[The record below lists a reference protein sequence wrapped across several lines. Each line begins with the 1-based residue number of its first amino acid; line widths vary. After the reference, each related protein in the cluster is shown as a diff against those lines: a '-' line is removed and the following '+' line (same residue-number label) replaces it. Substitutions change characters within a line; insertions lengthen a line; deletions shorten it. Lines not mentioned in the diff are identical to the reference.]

1 MTHNEENTHDD
12 IRSQRVKE
20 GLMGRGL
27 KEAQTKKNY
36 LIILSPKGAFQ
47 GQ

>member
-1 MTHNEENTHDD
+1 M
-12 IRSQRVKE
+12 I
-20 GLMGRGL
+20 
-27 KEAQTKKNY
+27 KKNCIMLFQLFVCMRLIKLLRIY